1 MTIIAKVLKFFKK
14 NDKVDEA
21 LDEAA
26 VDLPKYDK
34 KKHTPPKRARTKKG
48 TYVADDKSTKDI
60 NEAWVGGK
68 APEKSKTVA
77 RVKAKGK
84 KPRAKKT
91 KLETKKKK

>member
-26 VDLPKYDK
+26 VDLPKFEE
-34 KKHTPPKRARTKKG
+34 KKHRP
-48 TYVADDKSTKDI
+48 
-60 NEAWVGGK
+60 K
-68 APEKSKTVA
+68 APEKTQQVGVV
-77 RVKAKGK
+77 RAKGK

-91 KLETKKKK
+91 KLQTKNKK